1 MVKRYLKAIN
11 EGSVPNLM
19 DTWAFIKEEKGRQV
33 AYDLIEEYSEK
44 AKSKIMARLPMKFN
58 QL

>member
-1 MVKRYLKAIN
+1 
-11 EGSVPNLM
+11 M

-33 AYDLIEEYSEK
+33 AYELIEEYSEK